1 MQLSKTE
8 IRVLAEVAKG
18 NNIIKT
24 IAEALKKSNKQIYV
38 TAKSLTEKGFI
49 KLIKGTLKPKEA
61 LHITLFLQLL
71 ADIPNL
77 APVLSDSGI
86 PIFIAFLKPMTIE
99 EVSAET
105 GFKKTMIYI
114 KLQKAKKRSMIRKTG
129 STFKINAKMWLKLID
144 FLEELKKYEE
154 TIDARIPA
162 SSIIYYKNNK
172 EIVFSSKEETN
183 AVKTAFSAYQ
193 KYGIEILTITDYYYL
208 PKKSLTKE
216 NVFFHSLYVTEKT
229 QEIRHIIF
237 VALFYLKFKKEFS
250 RIRHPI
256 IEKIGRVL
264 VGEKIAMFPS
274 LAEIKDRAEV
284 YGINV

>member
-86 PIFIAFLKPMTIE
+86 PIFTAFLKPMTIE

-114 KLQKAKKRSMIRKTG
+114 KLQKAKKRSMIRKIG

-154 TIDARIPA
+154 TIDTRIPA

-172 EIVFSSKEETN
+172 EIVFSTKEDID
-183 AVKTAFSAYQ
+183 AVKTAFSEY
-193 KYGIEILTITDYYYL
+193 KRYGIEILTITNYYYL
-208 PKKSLTKE
+208 PKRELTKE
-216 NVFFHSLYVTEKT
+216 EILKHSLYVVEKDKS
-229 QEIRHIIF
+229 IRNLIF
-237 VALFYLKFKKEFS
+237 LALFYAKYRKKL
-250 RIRHPI
+250 RVKHPI
-256 IEKIGRVL
+256 LANLDVVLAKGRVK
-264 VGEKIAMFPS
+264 GYPS
-274 LAEIKDRAEV
+274 YKEIQDRAEV
-284 YGINV
+284 YNINV